1 MLTQWQIGSSIS
13 SSNQSCTFSVHHE
26 FNNKTGIMCIT
37 KYGWVLH
44 TVIGQPTTSTKCVVD
59 YQDKGMTWN
68 WTITTMTTMYVIKLC
83 CQNNIIIIMDRWLAG
98 FININQLCQLT
109 YVHARTSLLILAK
122 ILVTLHPKAK

>member
-1 MLTQWQIGSSIS
+1 MLTQWRIGSSIS
-13 SSNQSCTFSVHHE
+13 LSNQCCTFSVHHE

-37 KYGWVLH
+37 KYGLLLH

-59 YQDKGMTWN
+59 HQDKGMTWN
-68 WTITTMTTMYVIKLC
+68 WTITTIYVIKLC
-83 CQNNIIIIMDRWLAG
+83 CRNNIIIMDRWLAG
-98 FININQLCQLT
+98 FININQLCRLA